1 MRNYIFIFQDNQQN
15 ELKRTEATARN
26 LKEAK
31 ELARE
36 MFANSLLN
44 DLHKIKVR
52 PSTKIL
58 KVTFE
63 NYYSRKQS
71 LYVGGTYNQNKAIKV
86 VRDDQAPRQ
95 FNYISCE
102 IIGENE
108 LSYFDLDY
116 IILL

>member
-15 ELKRTEATARN
+15 ELLRKEATARN

-31 ELARE
+31 ELARK

-63 NYYSRKQS
+63 NYYSRLQS
-71 LYVGGTYNQNKAIKV
+71 VYVAGTYNQNKAINAVKE
-86 VRDDQAPRQ
+86 DQSPMQ
-95 FNYISCE
+95 FVYKKCE
-102 IIGENE
+102 LVGESESVHIDIN
-108 LSYFDLDY
+108 L
-116 IILL
+116 